1 MMKLV
6 LFYSPSFWFKTYQKV
21 LEQVENQ
28 DMEANCQD
36 AVVVFYHVEAEDLER
51 RGKVLTKFIK
61 NIKWLAGKFGSKSVV
76 LHSFNH
82 LSGSKAPADFAEGLV
97 QEARDRLEKSGYSVT
112 VTPFG
117 YLNEWKLHV
126 AGESLAKVF
135 KEI

>member
-6 LFYSPSFWFKTYQKV
+6 LFYSPSFWFKTFQKV
-21 LEQVENQ
+21 LEQVEDQ
-28 DMEANCQD
+28 EVEANCQD

-61 NIKWLAGKFGSKSVV
+61 NIKWLAGKFDSKNVV

-82 LSGSKAPADFAEGLV
+82 LSGSKAPADFAEGLI

>member
-1 MMKLV
+1 MKLL
-6 LFYSPSFWFKTYQKV
+6 LFYAPSFWFRTYQKV
-21 LEQVENQ
+21 LEHVPDQ
-28 DMEANCQD
+28 DLETNCHD
-36 AVVVFYHVEAEDLER
+36 AVVVFYQIETEDLTR
-51 RGKVLTKFIK
+51 RGKVITKFVK
-61 NIKWLAGKFGSKSVV
+61 NIKWLAGKFDSNSVV

-82 LSGSKAPADFAEGLV
+82 LSKSKAPADFAEKIV
-97 QEARDRLEKSGYSVT
+97 QEARDRLEKAGYSVT